1 MSAALILNKKGIIGA
16 DECAWCAITQ
26 DYEGVILKSCSK
38 CKHVKYCS
46 KECQR
51 NHWFKGG
58 HKDFCFFPEERNPSL
73 FPHIERNVQE
83 DLCLICRSVL
93 TDDTTNIRL
102 SCGQIFHSSCL
113 RSTYEL
119 CSSKVC
125 PSCRKPLP
133 YDLIRSISLHEEA
146 ETIWLEAM
154 NAFKTRTGHSLEC
167 LYSGCHEL
175 QKSEVKLFIK
185 GKSLHTQAAILG
197 DTCSERFLGLLY
209 YSGLGDAIRK
219 DLELASYY
227 VRNALVGMDANQICM
242 HALLYIDNDYGIE
255 CDFEKAIELFRI
267 SANLGDGMA
276 QYTLSALLRKGET
289 AQEIEEGFHFLKMSA
304 LQENCDALFDLGMIW
319 YEGLY
324 FERSFDQAVRFFKR
338 AAEKG
343 QSRAMF
349 SLSGCF
355 SRGHGV
361 LKDDE
366 LAEFWLSKAR
376 DDGEPGTE
384 EDINEWFVKH
394 APA

>member
-102 SCGQIFHSSCL
+102 SCGQMFHSSCL

-209 YSGLGDAIRK
+209 YMGLGNAIRK

-227 VRNALVGMDANQICM
+227 VRNALLVWMPTKYACTLCCTSITITVSNVTLKRQSNC
-242 HALLYIDNDYGIE
+242 
-255 CDFEKAIELFRI
+255 FEYRRI
-267 SANLGDGMA
+267 L
-276 QYTLSALLRKGET
+276 
-289 AQEIEEGFHFLKMSA
+289 
-304 LQENCDALFDLGMIW
+304 
-319 YEGLY
+319 
-324 FERSFDQAVRFFKR
+324 
-338 AAEKG
+338 
-343 QSRAMF
+343 
-349 SLSGCF
+349 
-355 SRGHGV
+355 
-361 LKDDE
+361 
-366 LAEFWLSKAR
+366 
-376 DDGEPGTE
+376 GTE
-384 EDINEWFVKH
+384 WRNTL
-394 APA
+394 